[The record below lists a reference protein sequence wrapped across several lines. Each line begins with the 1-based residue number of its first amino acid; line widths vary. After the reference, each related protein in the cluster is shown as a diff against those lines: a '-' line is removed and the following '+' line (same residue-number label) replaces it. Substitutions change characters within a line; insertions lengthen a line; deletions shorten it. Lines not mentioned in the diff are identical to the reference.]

1 MEDYIVRAT
10 AGEGTIRAIAA
21 ATTNMVKEAQKVH
34 GLSPLATVALGRTM
48 TAAAMMSTSLKEEKA
63 AITLQIKGDG
73 PIGGIVAVSDS
84 SANIKGY
91 VHNPLVYLPLN
102 SKGKY
107 DVAGAVGS
115 GYLNVIKDLG
125 LKEPYVGYVDLISG
139 EIAEDITYYYVYSEQ
154 IPTVTALGVLTNA
167 TQIVVS
173 SGGFIL
179 QLMPGADEETISF
192 IENKISTIP
201 PVSELL
207 AKGRSPEEII
217 DMILAEKDVKIIDKS
232 PCRYFCNCSRERMER
247 NIMTLGKEEIMSMIN
262 EDHGA
267 EAHCHF
273 CNRKYWFSE
282 EDLLKLVKG

>member
-1 MEDYIVRAT
+1 
-10 AGEGTIRAIAA
+10 
-21 ATTNMVKEAQKVH
+21 
-34 GLSPLATVALGRTM
+34 M
-48 TAAAMMSTSLKEEKA
+48 TAAAMMSTTLKEEKA
-63 AITLQIKGDG
+63 AVTVQIKGDG
-73 PIGGIVAVSDS
+73 PIGGIVVVVDS

-102 SKGKY
+102 SQGKY
-107 DVAGAVGS
+107 DVAGAIGN

-167 TQIVVS
+167 TEIVVS
-173 SGGFIL
+173 AGGFIL

-192 IENKISTIP
+192 IENKISSIP

-207 AKGRSPEEII
+207 AQGKSPEDIL
-217 DMILAEKDVKIIDKS
+217 DMLLCEKDVKIIDKS

-247 NIMTLGKEEIMSMIN
+247 NIMTLGKDEIMDMIKEN
-262 EDHGA
+262 QGA
-267 EAHCHF
+267 EAQCHF
-273 CNRKYWFSE
+273 CNKKYWFSE
-282 EDLLKLVKG
+282 EDLLKIING

>member
-1 MEDYIVRAT
+1 
-10 AGEGTIRAIAA
+10 
-21 ATTNMVKEAQKVH
+21 
-34 GLSPLATVALGRTM
+34 M